1 MKQLNKD
8 GRLHVVPAKVKQ
20 SYVIRFTV
28 TSYYTTKQ
36 DIERDWQI
44 IQSVSKQILD
54 TIHEETMI
62 KRKFQS
68 SLLLSNVPQTP
79 KLILHNAAN
88 TLVNASF
95 LAFFNESD
103 IVYDL
108 VKELSTRDYSQS
120 HLPLIPRRKPKFSNN
135 PNIKGVSFD
144 QLNLNSLNGGNR
156 VDNGNYGEAKNMSNS
171 EFCLNKSSGT
181 GTDQKSNEEAGR
193 FVSSNGMFLSV
204 NGHGLGSSKKNI
216 ATTLSKQSSLDSKI
230 EHICEEVEEA
240 EIQANNNNNADIQ
253 LNASH

>member
-1 MKQLNKD
+1 MNKD
-8 GRLHVVPAKVKQ
+8 GRLHVVPAKVKN

-28 TSYYTTKQ
+28 TSYYTTAK
-36 DIERDWQI
+36 DIERDWKI
-44 IQSVSKQILD
+44 IQWVGEELLT
-54 TIHEETMI
+54 TIQEETMI

-120 HLPLIPRRKPKFSNN
+120 HLPLIPRRKPKFLNN
-135 PNIKGVSFD
+135 PNLKGVSFD
-144 QLNLNSLNGGNR
+144 QLNLNSLNRNSR
-156 VDNGNYGEAKNMSNS
+156 VNEDDDDQNEGKSISDS
-171 EFCLNKSSGT
+171 EFCLNKSSNRKG
-181 GTDQKSNEEAGR
+181 NEERTGN
-193 FVSSNGMFLSV
+193 SMFLYV
-204 NGHGLGSSKKNI
+204 NGYGLGSSKKNS
-216 ATTLSKQSSLDSKI
+216 TPTLSKQTSLDSKI
-230 EHICEEVEEA
+230 EYICEEVEEA
-240 EIQANNNNNADIQ
+240 EIQANSNNNNNVDIQ

>member
-1 MKQLNKD
+1 
-8 GRLHVVPAKVKQ
+8 
-20 SYVIRFTV
+20 VIRFTV
-28 TSYYTTKQ
+28 TSYYTTEQ
-36 DIERDWQI
+36 DIERDWAI
-44 IQSVSKQILD
+44 IRSLSEQVLT

-95 LAFFNESD
+95 LAFLNESD

-120 HLPLIPRRKPKFSNN
+120 HLPLIPRRKPKFALN
-135 PNIKGVSFD
+135 PNLKGLSFD
-144 QLNLNSLNGGNR
+144 QLNLSSMNVCRSDEN
-156 VDNGNYGEAKNMSNS
+156 DKNKSNS
-171 EFCLNKSSGT
+171 EFDLNKSSGCDARNLSMPT
-181 GTDQKSNEEAGR
+181 TSDGNSN
-193 FVSSNGMFLSV
+193 MFLTV
-204 NGHGLGSSKKNI
+204 NGVGSGKKSL
-216 ATTLSKQSSLDSKI
+216 TPGLSKQTSLDSKI
-230 EHICEEVEEA
+230 EYICEEVEEA
-240 EIQANNNNNADIQ
+240 EIQASNNNGNPNGDIQ